1 MTIND
6 LKLINPNPL
15 NRTIENKPADDL
27 LDKEDQK
34 LRDASK
40 QLEGQFLTFMLKAME
55 QTVQKG
61 DDNEKS
67 NLASMMFSSVI
78 AEDVAQNGG
87 IGLADY
93 IYKALKEN
101 GSEALKNMPLN
112 ISEIPLPN
120 IKLMGY
126 DDE

>member
-6 LKLINPNPL
+6 IKIISTKPL
-15 NRTIENKPADDL
+15 NRTAENKAADDL
-27 LDKEDQK
+27 SDKDDQK

-55 QTVQKG
+55 KTIQKS
-61 DDNEKS
+61 DDNDKS

-78 AEDVAQNGG
+78 ADDVAKNGG

-112 ISEIPLPN
+112 ISGNPLPN
-120 IKLMGY
+120 IKLTGFE
-126 DDE
+126 DE